1 MNRGLFIVLEGIE
14 GAGKSTQIRLLAE
27 WMEEK
32 GRPPLTTREPGGTDV
47 GEEIREILLSWTHV
61 SIPSATELFLILA
74 ARAAF
79 VRDVVEPAL
88 ERGDVVLA
96 DRYDLSTLAY
106 QGYGRELDLELVGRA
121 NDLATGGCR
130 PDLYLLLDIEVEAG
144 LARQRR
150 GGKEEDRIEGAGID
164 FLRRVREGYRSLAG
178 SDDGVEVID
187 ARGEAGA
194 VQERI
199 RRVLSS
205 RFPETFG

>member
-1 MNRGLFIVLEGIE
+1 MSEGLFIVLEGIE

-47 GEEIREILLSWTHV
+47 GEEIREILLSWKHV
-61 SIPSATELFLILA
+61 SIPSETELFLILA

-88 ERGDVVLA
+88 TRGEVVLA

-106 QGYGRELDLELVGRA
+106 QGYGRELDLELVERA

-130 PDLYLLLDIEVEAG
+130 PDLYLLLDIEVEEG

-150 GGKEEDRIEGAGID
+150 GGKEEDRIEGAGIA
-164 FLRRVREGYRSLAG
+164 FLRRVREGYRLLAEA
-178 SDDGVEVID
+178 DDRVEVVD
-187 ARGEAGA
+187 AAAETAA

-199 RRVLSS
+199 RTVLSS
-205 RFPETFG
+205 RFPETFA